1 MKVIISEKEYRYL
14 LEADLLLKYLE
25 SYGVDNWD
33 GYDEAHLEFYDEI
46 DSGYIDDVLAY
57 TEKVED

>member
-1 MKVIISEKEYRYL
+1 MNVIISESEYRNL
-14 LEADLLLKYLE
+14 LRANLLLKYLE

-33 GYDEAHLEFYDEI
+33 GYDEAHSEFYDEL

>member
-1 MKVIISEKEYRYL
+1 MNVIISEKEYRYL

-33 GYDEAHLEFYDEI
+33 GYDEAHSEFYDEL